1 MRFINRE
8 KELIALEKYYKS
20 KDPEF
25 IVIYGKRRIGKTELI
40 KHFSKEKP
48 HIYFLAQRLNE
59 QENLKMLGQL
69 CGEYFKDEMLALKG
83 FDSWQLF
90 FRYLKK
96 NIQEKLVLAIDE
108 FPYLAETNKSIASIF
123 QAGWDEYLKDTPVM
137 LILCGSSIAMMEE
150 KVLSEKSPLFGRR
163 TAQIYLKP
171 FNFSSFRKFFPKNKY
186 EYCVEMYSI
195 TGGNPSYIKR
205 MDPMKNIE
213 DNIKDNILETDAF
226 LYSEIDFVMKEELR
240 EPRNYFAI
248 LKAISL
254 GKSKLSEI
262 QNETGLE
269 KSILHKYLFILED
282 LRLVEKEV
290 SVTERIPLKS
300 RKGIYK
306 LQDQFFKFWF
316 RYVLP
321 GKSHLEEGNKNYVM
335 GRVKNDFVHLVA
347 DNYEDICIQILKENE
362 EEIFEMDKIG
372 RWWEKS
378 IGELDIVAFNEKEKK
393 ILFGEVKWSNKAIGT
408 DIYEDLRKKSDYVE
422 WNNGKRTDYYCLFSK
437 SGFTP
442 DMIKRAK
449 KDKVILFTHDKRIN

>member
-1 MRFINRE
+1 MKFIDRE
-8 KELIALEKYYKS
+8 KEQGALDKYYKS
-20 KDPEF
+20 GDSEF
-25 IVIYGKRRIGKTELI
+25 IVIYGKRRVGKTELI

-48 HIYFLAQRLNE
+48 HIYFLAQKLNE
-59 QENLKMLGQL
+59 HDNLKMLGQL
-69 CGEYFKDEMLALKG
+69 CGEYFKDELLTLNG
-83 FDSWQLF
+83 FESWQQL

-96 NIQEKLVLAIDE
+96 NIKKKFVLAIDE

-137 LILCGSSIAMMEE
+137 LILCGSSIAMMED

-171 FNFSSFRKFFPKNKY
+171 FNFASFRKFFPGNKF

-205 MDPMKNIE
+205 MDAKKSIE
-213 DNIKDNILETDAF
+213 ENIKDNILETDAF

-269 KSILHKYLFILED
+269 KSVLHKYLFILED

-290 SVTERIPLKS
+290 PVTEKIPLKS
-300 RKGIYK
+300 RKGLYK

-321 GKSHLEEGNKNYVM
+321 GKSHLEEGNKTYVM
-335 GRVKNDFVHLVA
+335 GRVKNDFVHLVSH
-347 DNYEDICIQILKENE
+347 NYEDICIQILKENE
-362 EEIFEMDKIG
+362 EEIFEIDKIG

-378 IGELDIVAFNEKEKK
+378 LGEMDIVTFNEKEKK
-393 ILFGEVKWSNKAIGT
+393 ILFGEVKWSSKAVGT
-408 DIYEDLRKKSDYVE
+408 DIYEDLRKKAEYVE
-422 WNNGKRTDYYCLFSK
+422 WNKAKRTEYYCLFSK

-449 KDKVILFTHDKRIN
+449 KDKVMLFSGDKRVN